1 MNYLFRHSAF
11 HSQRM
16 YFTMGLKR
24 TRAMKPKLENKT
36 AIITGA
42 GSGIG
47 RAIAIRFADEGA
59 RVVLADIRAD
69 TGTSVEKE
77 IRKAGR
83 RAVFVQ
89 TDVSRSGDV
98 EAMVATTIQE
108 FGTVD
113 ILVNNAGILVKKS
126 ILDMTEE
133 EWDRVLDTN
142 LKGAFLCI
150 KHAIRHMVE
159 QKKGKIVNIAS
170 MGAKIGLHDD
180 CGYCASK
187 GGILSLTTSLG
198 IDLAPLGINVNAIGP
213 GIIDTPMV
221 RDVATQGKDFIR
233 NGIEK
238 TPRGTIGKPDDIA
251 SAALYLASDE
261 SDFVVGQTLY
271 VDGGYLSV

>member
-1 MNYLFRHSAF
+1 
-11 HSQRM
+11 
-16 YFTMGLKR
+16 
-24 TRAMKPKLENKT
+24 MKLKLENKT

-47 RAIAIRFADEGA
+47 RAIAKRFAEEGA
-59 RVVLADIRAD
+59 SVVIAEIRSD
-69 TGTSVEKE
+69 TGKSVEEE
-77 IRKAGR
+77 IKKAGHK
-83 RAVFVQ
+83 ALFVE
-89 TDVSRSGDV
+89 TDVSNSGDV
-98 EAMVATTIQE
+98 KNMVDKTIQE
-108 FGTVD
+108 FGKLD
-113 ILVNNAGILVKKS
+113 ILVNNAGILIKKS

-133 EWDRVLDTN
+133 DWDRVLDTN

-150 KHAIRHMVE
+150 KHTVRHMIE

-187 GGILSLTTSLG
+187 GGIISLTTSLG

-221 RDVATQGKDFIR
+221 NDVATQGKDFIK

-238 TPRGTIGKPDDIA
+238 TPRGVIGKPDDIA

-261 SDFVVGQTLY
+261 SDFVVGQTMF
-271 VDGGYLSV
+271 VDGGFISV